1 MAKTVFGAPVGWYDA
16 TPLGRIF
23 NRFSSDVI
31 TLDKDLMNDISSYSD
46 MVNPKNLFAIAVSCT
61 PTGYRTGV
69 CLSWLKLPALRDFF
83 SRQRAKMALFLFLFS
98 PTVYRILRYTC
109 MFQSDWN
116 GRSSNIYIYI

>member
-46 MVNPKNLFAIAVSCT
+46 MVNRQSLCLLPYYKHRC
-61 PTGYRTGV
+61 TGY
-69 CLSWLKLPALRDFF
+69 CNLR
-83 SRQRAKMALFLFLFS
+83 SV
-98 PTVYRILRYTC
+98 PYRIINTLVQD
-109 MFQSDWN
+109 FV
-116 GRSSNIYIYI
+116 I